1 MIITTTDLNA
11 FTGNYEDSEEA
22 SAMKTLFIESAQS
35 VVADF
40 LGYDPERHTI
50 VEILSTREG
59 RKLSLSGRNCTV
71 TAFALDGA
79 LVPSASY
86 RVGDDFISLKM
97 VLSVMATKTQRSPTQ
112 LDGMHR
118 PCLLPSRAQFS
129 ELPHLN

>member
-1 MIITTTDLNA
+1 MIITTADLNA

-22 SAMKTLFIESAQS
+22 VAMKTLFIESAQS

-40 LGYDPERHTI
+40 LGYDPERHAI

-97 VLSVMATKTQRSPTQ
+97 VVFIMAMRTQRSPTQ

-118 PCLLPSRAQFS
+118 PCHQPSRAQS
-129 ELPHLN
+129 LELPH